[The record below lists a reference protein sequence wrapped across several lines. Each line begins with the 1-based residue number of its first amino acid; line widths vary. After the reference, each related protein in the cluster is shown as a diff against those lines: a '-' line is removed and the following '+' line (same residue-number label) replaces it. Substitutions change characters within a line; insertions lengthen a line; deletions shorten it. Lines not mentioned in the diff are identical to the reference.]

1 MCISAKQIK
10 QTNETLRLPALF
22 IPYALVTDMYQNFIP
37 IVRDTCGLVRYEL
50 GSFSS
55 CKKNPEFRSKLKT
68 TVEFTDV
75 GISIPLIKKNQSP
88 LFPVMMAVA
97 LGNSLRHTINRPII
111 TDSAMTGGTI

>member
-1 MCISAKQIK
+1 MCISTKQIK

-22 IPYALVTDMYQNFIP
+22 IPYALFTDMYQNFMP
-37 IVRDTCGLVRYEL
+37 IVRDTCDLVRYEL

-75 GISIPLIKKNQSP
+75 GISIPLIKKSITS
-88 LFPVMMAVA
+88 VTSHD
-97 LGNSLRHTINRPII
+97 GGCLREQLAAHDKQ
-111 TDSAMTGGTI
+111 TDYYR